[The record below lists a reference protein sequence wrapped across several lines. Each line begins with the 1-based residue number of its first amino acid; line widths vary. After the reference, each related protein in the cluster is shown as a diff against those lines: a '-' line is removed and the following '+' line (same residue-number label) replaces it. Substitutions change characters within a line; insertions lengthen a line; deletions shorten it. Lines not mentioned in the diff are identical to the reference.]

1 MSTPTTATAVWDVI
15 RAAMVS
21 ADTDTLSDVLAESF
35 TLTHMTGFVQSHSDW
50 LAAIDTADMQY
61 HRIVDVDLVASPD
74 GDAVTVR
81 TRTDATIWGG
91 RGQWPLQLRIDVDV
105 RRQVATRMIAT
116 TW

>member
-1 MSTPTTATAVWDVI
+1 VSTPTTATAVWDVI

-21 ADTDTLSDVLAESF
+21 ADTGTLSDVLAESF
-35 TLTHMTGFVQSHSDW
+35 RLTHMTGLVQSRTDW

-74 GDAVTVR
+74 SDAVTVR
-81 TRTDATIWGG
+81 TRTDATIWGS
-91 RGQWPLQLRIDVDV
+91 RGQWPLQLRIDLDP